1 MQRVTP
7 KQTPRQTERDPAK
20 DRVKVVAT
28 NRKAFHDYH
37 MLETL
42 ESGLV
47 LSGTE
52 IKSVRSGKVSLQDG
66 YAQVERGEGWLENV
80 YIAPYEH
87 GGRYNLEPRRR
98 RKLLLHREEL
108 SRLAGKV
115 KEKGLTLIPTR
126 LYIKG
131 NRAKVELA
139 LARGKRQYD
148 KRATLAEQDARRE
161 IERALKAR
169 ERY

>member
-1 MQRVTP
+1 MQKANLRQSP
-7 KQTPRQTERDPAK
+7 KQTQREPARDK
-20 DRVKVVAT
+20 IKVVAT

-37 MLETL
+37 MLESF

-52 IKSVRSGKVSLQDG
+52 IKSVRAGKASLQDG
-66 YAQVERGEGWLENV
+66 YAQVEGGEGWLENV

-87 GGRYNLEPRRR
+87 GGRDNLEPRRR

-115 KEKGLTLIPTR
+115 REKGLTLVPTR

-148 KRATLAEQDARRE
+148 KREAIAEQDARRE

-169 ERY
+169 EQH